1 MAKKRMIQGII
12 LNEQDLKE
20 AVSYFLQQDCFIF
33 DIESAYDNRL
43 DPNRNTV
50 TWISLA
56 TYGCCIVIPMGHDK
70 GEYEGK
76 QKVPA
81 QYGGTGPRAGKWYNK
96 TVDIFSDPP
105 VQLDAGTVFD
115 CLRPLFQA
123 PEIVKGGHDVLF
135 DIISISKYLGF
146 VPVGP
151 YFCTKTGDWLLD
163 ENRWTHGLK
172 ERIEEEYGFIWDTE
186 NIGKCVEDH
195 PFSRVAYY
203 SYCDSKMDFLWMLRI
218 KAALDKENL
227 TKVFKLEMN
236 VLNVLIGMRME
247 GIKIDIP
254 RLKEL
259 KEKLSAELL
268 ISESAIYKAAG
279 KKFNINSNPQKQ
291 EILYLPRS
299 KGGQG
304 LKPWKL
310 TDAGK
315 KAKKL
320 GVELTI
326 YHYSTDDD
334 VMASY
339 PDNPVCAAI
348 REYGDIYKVLNTYVE
363 GWLTAQVDGKLH
375 AGILQYGTVTGRFS
389 CRKPNLQ
396 NIPRSSSELGML
408 VRSVFISDE
417 GYKLICADYS
427 QIELVILAHYI
438 GEGKLY
444 EGFLAGIDP
453 HLMTAAM
460 VLGREPFISK
470 EEGDGGVTKVERQD
484 LGKTLGFA
492 VVYGAGLGK
501 VASMAHIDWEE
512 AKRVLKKHAEMFPEV
527 HNFKQNVIDL
537 ARSRKPVPYITT
549 LLGRKRR
556 VPDLNSPV
564 EGIRMG
570 AERQLFNSLIQG
582 GATGDLMK
590 LALIRIDVMLPE
602 GCKLLLTVHDEILV
616 LAPDHLVDKAI
627 EVVYDAMTGPGIQKL
642 VKVPLKIDLHVGSSW
657 GDIK

>member
-1 MAKKRMIQGII
+1 M
-12 LNEQDLKE
+12 
-20 AVSYFLQQDCFIF
+20 QQDCLAF

-56 TYGCCIVIPMGHDK
+56 TYGCCIVIPMGHEK
-70 GEYEGK
+70 GEFKGK
-76 QKVPA
+76 EKVPT
-81 QYGGTGPRAGKWYNK
+81 QYKSGTKAGKWYNK
-96 TVDIFSDPP
+96 TVDVFYDPP
-105 VQLDAGTVFD
+105 TQLDSATVFEI
-115 CLRPLFQA
+115 LAPLFSN
-123 PEIVKGGHDVLF
+123 PKIVKTGHDVLF
-135 DIISISKYLGF
+135 DLISISKYLGF

-151 YFCTKTGDWLLD
+151 YACTKTADWLLN

-172 ERIEEEYGFIWDTE
+172 ERNEEEFGFVWDTE
-186 NIGKCVEDH
+186 EIGKCVESH

-203 SYCDSKMDFLWMLRI
+203 SYCDSKMDFLWWTNII
-218 KAALDKENL
+218 KPSLDSQNL
-227 TKVFKLEMN
+227 TKIFDLEMN
-236 VLNVLIGMRME
+236 LLNVLIGMRIE

-254 RLKEL
+254 KLKDL
-259 KEKLSAELL
+259 KVRLSAELL
-268 ISESAIYKAAG
+268 ESESAIYKAAG

-291 EILYLPRS
+291 EILYFPKS

-304 LKPWKL
+304 LKRWKL
-310 TDAGK
+310 TEAGK
-315 KAKKL
+315 KAKKA
-320 GVELTI
+320 GKELTI

-339 PDNPVCAAI
+339 PDNPVCSAI
-348 REYGDIYKVLNTYVE
+348 REYGDIYKVLNTYIE
-363 GWLTAQVDGKLH
+363 GWLAAEVEGRLH
-375 AGILQYGTVTGRFS
+375 AGLLQFGTVTGRFS

-396 NIPRSSSELGML
+396 NIPRSSTELGAL
-408 VRSVFISDE
+408 IRSVFIADK

-438 GEGKLY
+438 GQGKLY
-444 EGFLAGIDP
+444 EGFLQGIDP

-460 VLGREPFISK
+460 VLGREPVIDEPVGSRP
-470 EEGDGGVTKVERQD
+470 GGVTKVERQD

-501 VASMAHIDWEE
+501 VSSMAHLDWDN
-512 AKRVLKKHAEMFPEV
+512 AKRVLKKHAEMFPEI
-527 HNFKQNVIDL
+527 HDFKQNVIDL
-537 ARSRKPVPYITT
+537 ARSRKPEPYITT

-556 VPDLNSPV
+556 IPDLNSPV

-582 GATGDLMK
+582 GAADLMK
-590 LALIRIDVMLPE
+590 LSMVRMDALLPPE
-602 GCKLLLTVHDEILV
+602 CKLLLTVHDEILV
-616 LAPDHLVDKAI
+616 LAPDEMVDKAVAI
-627 EVVYDAMTGPGIQKL
+627 VYDSMTGPGIQKL
-642 VKVPLKIDLHVGSSW
+642 VKVPLKIDLHVGESW